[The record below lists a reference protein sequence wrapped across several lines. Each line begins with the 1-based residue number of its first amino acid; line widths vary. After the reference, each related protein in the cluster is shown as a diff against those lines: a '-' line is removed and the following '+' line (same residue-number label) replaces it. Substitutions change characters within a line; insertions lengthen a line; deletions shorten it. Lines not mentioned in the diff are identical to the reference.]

1 MILIPNFSVD
11 LSIHDVIYVSYL
23 VPESRVRAL
32 IPANLDPAIVSDGNI
47 FVSVVALRNK
57 YVRLSGLPFINFS
70 YNQINLRTYVLD
82 PETRKIGVFF
92 LRSGIT
98 SKLIAVFTDLLKIP
112 WEHIR
117 FDIKASKDDK
127 GRYVKYT
134 VTGTWGEEICIEAQE
149 ETQEAKS
156 IHTFENQGKVI
167 EYITGGTIGFFT
179 VPGELLRFEVE
190 HSVIEPRFGKVS
202 HINLPIFTSSGILT
216 EEEIL
221 TPHNVLLAHSGK
233 FRVFLPPEHTKLPT
247 SHRRTF

>member
-1 MILIPNFSVD
+1 M
-11 LSIHDVIYVSYL
+11 YVSYL

-32 IPANLDPAIVSDGNI
+32 IPANLDPATVSDKDV
-47 FVSVVALRNK
+47 FVSVVTLRNTH
-57 YVRLSGLPFINFS
+57 VRLSGLPFINFS
-70 YNQINLRTYVLD
+70 YNQINLRTYVVD
-82 PETRKIGVFF
+82 PGTKKIGVFF
-92 LRSGIT
+92 LCSGIT
-98 SKLIAVFTDLLKIP
+98 SKFIAFFTNLLKIP
-112 WEHIR
+112 WKNIK
-117 FDIKASKDDK
+117 FDIQASKDDNDN
-127 GRYVKYT
+127 YVKYT
-134 VTGTWGEEICIEAQE
+134 VMGIWGEEICIEAQE

-156 IHTFENQGKVI
+156 IHHFENKEKVI

-179 VPGELLRFEVE
+179 VPGELLRFEVR

-233 FRVFLPPEHTKLPT
+233 FRVFLPPEHTKLPI